1 LLEEIFKK
9 MRLTWP
15 RNLKK
20 YNLSFKDSDKRK
32 DYEGEVV
39 TMKELLMDFWKST
52 GKKSEYCRRMR
63 RIEYGMQL
71 GKSI

>member
-1 LLEEIFKK
+1 
-9 MRLTWP
+9 
-15 RNLKK
+15 
-20 YNLSFKDSDKRK
+20 
-32 DYEGEVV
+32 
-39 TMKELLMDFWKST
+39 MKELLMDFWKSA

>member
-1 LLEEIFKK
+1 
-9 MRLTWP
+9 
-15 RNLKK
+15 
-20 YNLSFKDSDKRK
+20 LSFKDSDKRK

-39 TMKELLMDFWKST
+39 TMKELLMDFWKSA